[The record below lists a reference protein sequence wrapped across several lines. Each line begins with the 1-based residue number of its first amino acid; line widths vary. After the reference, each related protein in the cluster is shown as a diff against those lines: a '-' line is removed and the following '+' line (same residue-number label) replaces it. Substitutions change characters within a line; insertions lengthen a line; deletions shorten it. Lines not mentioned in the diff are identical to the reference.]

1 MSSASNNQAPTV
13 KRPLMSKELKLRIIS
28 AIILAALIL
37 TITWIGGQTFTLLWA
52 VIAFLILREF
62 NRMCTRSTP
71 LANRIASFIA
81 LGLIVASW
89 LIGDRQTAIV
99 IFCVGFFV
107 LALWQIFLN
116 RSIWSAI
123 GLAYAALPFFAMS
136 ELRSDNHNGLIVVLL
151 LYFCVWGADVFAYFS
166 GRTIGGPKL
175 APSISPNK
183 TWAGFIGSLVGALLL
198 SYLVDLAAGF
208 DPILVFFIIML
219 FAAIVSQLGDLMESS
234 IKRKFDVKDSGTLIP
249 GHGGVLDR
257 VDGLILAAVFIW
269 LVTLY
274 ISMQSGQSNDLP
286 TVFVNA
292 FLKP

>member
-1 MSSASNNQAPTV
+1 MSASANNQAPTV
-13 KRPLMSKELKLRIIS
+13 KKSLLSTELKLRIVS
-28 AIILAALIL
+28 AIVLAVLVLA
-37 TITWIGGQTFTLLWA
+37 ITWIGGQTFTLLWA

-62 NRMCTRSTP
+62 NRICLKSTSF
-71 LANRIASFIA
+71 ANRIASFIA
-81 LGLIVASW
+81 LILIVTSW

-99 IFCVGFFV
+99 LFCGGFIV
-107 LALWQIFLN
+107 LAVWEMVVR
-116 RSIWSAI
+116 RSMWSVL

-136 ELRSDNHNGLIVVLL
+136 DLRSDNHDGLVVILL
-151 LYFCVWGADVFAYFS
+151 LYFCVWGADVFAYFA

-208 DPILVFFIIML
+208 DPILVFFVIML
-219 FAAIVSQLGDLMESS
+219 MAAIVSQLGDLMESS
-234 IKRKFDVKDSGTLIP
+234 IKRKFEVKDSGTLIP

-257 VDGLILAAVFIW
+257 VDGLVVAAVFIW

-274 ISMQSGQSNDLP
+274 ISTQSGQGNDLP

>member
-1 MSSASNNQAPTV
+1 MSNTENNQAPTV
-13 KRPLMSKELKLRIIS
+13 KKTLMSKELKLRIIS
-28 AIILAALIL
+28 AIILALLVLA
-37 TITWIGGQTFTLLWA
+37 ITWIGGQTFTLLWA

-62 NRMCTRSTP
+62 NRMCAKSMS
-71 LANRIASFIA
+71 LANSMAAFIA
-81 LGLIVASW
+81 LLLIVGSW

-99 IFCVGFFV
+99 MFCSGFIV
-107 LALWQIFLN
+107 LALWQMFVS
-116 RSIWSAI
+116 RAIWSAL
-123 GLAYAALPFFAMS
+123 GLAYASLPFFAMS
-136 ELRSDNHNGLIVVLL
+136 DLRSDNHNGLIVILL
-151 LYFCVWGADVFAYFS
+151 LYFCVWGADVFAYFA

-183 TWAGFIGSLVGALLL
+183 TWSGFIGSLVGALLL

-208 DPILVFFIIML
+208 DPILVFFIIIL
-219 FAAIVSQLGDLMESS
+219 LAAVVSQMGDLMESS
-234 IKRKFDVKDSGTLIP
+234 IKRKFAVKDSGTLIP

-257 VDGLILAAVFIW
+257 VDGLIVAAVFIW

-274 ISMQSGQSNDLP
+274 ISVQSGQSNDLP

>member
-1 MSSASNNQAPTV
+1 MSAAANNQAPTV
-13 KRPLMSKELKLRIIS
+13 KKSLLSKELKLRIIS
-28 AIILAALIL
+28 AIVLAVLVLA
-37 TITWIGGQTFTLLWA
+37 ITWIGGQTFTLLWA
-52 VIAFLILREF
+52 VVAFLILREF
-62 NRMCTRSTP
+62 NRICSKSMSV
-71 LANRIASFIA
+71 ANRIASFIA
-81 LGLIVASW
+81 LLLIVASW
-89 LIGDRQTAIV
+89 LIGDRQTAI
-99 IFCVGFFV
+99 IMFCSGFIVLVFWQMFV
-107 LALWQIFLN
+107 S
-116 RSIWSAI
+116 RSIWSAL

-136 ELRSDNHNGLIVVLL
+136 DLRSDNHNGLIVILL
-151 LYFCVWGADVFAYFS
+151 LYFCVWGADVFAYFA

-219 FAAIVSQLGDLMESS
+219 LAAVVSQLGDLMESS
-234 IKRKFDVKDSGTLIP
+234 IKRKFEVKDSGTLIP

-257 VDGLILAAVFIW
+257 VDGLVVAAVFIW

-274 ISMQSGQSNDLP
+274 ISIQSGQGNDLP

>member
-1 MSSASNNQAPTV
+1 MSKSENNQTPIST
-13 KRPLMSKELKLRIIS
+13 KPMMSQELKLRIIS
-28 AIILAALIL
+28 AIILAIL
-37 TITWIGGQTFTLLWA
+37 VLAITWIGGQTFTLLWA
-52 VIAFLILREF
+52 VIAFLILFEF
-62 NRMCTRSTP
+62 NRMCAKSMSF
-71 LANRIASFIA
+71 ANRITAFIA
-81 LGLIVASW
+81 LILIVASW

-99 IFCVGFFV
+99 LFCSGFIV
-107 LALWQIFLN
+107 LALWQMFIS
-116 RSIWSAI
+116 RSMWAAL

-136 ELRSDNHNGLIVVLL
+136 DLRSDNHNGFIVILL
-151 LYFCVWGADVFAYFS
+151 LYFCVWGADVFAYFA

-208 DPILVFFIIML
+208 EPILVFFIIML
-219 FAAIVSQLGDLMESS
+219 LAAVVSQLGDLMESS
-234 IKRKFDVKDSGTLIP
+234 IKRKFGVKDSGALIP

-257 VDGLILAAVFIW
+257 VDGLVVAAVFIW

-274 ISMQSGQSNDLP
+274 ISIKGGHTNDLP
-286 TVFVNA
+286 NVFVNA

>member
-1 MSSASNNQAPTV
+1 MSGATNNQAPSV
-13 KRPLMSKELKLRIIS
+13 KKSLMSNELKLRIIS
-28 AIILAALIL
+28 AVILAVVVLA
-37 TITWIGGQTFTLLWA
+37 ITWIGGQTFTLLWA
-52 VIAFLILREF
+52 VVAFLILREF
-62 NRMCTRSTP
+62 NRMCAKSLP
-71 LANRIASFIA
+71 FANSAAAFIT
-81 LGLIVASW
+81 LFLIVASW

-99 IFCVGFFV
+99 MFCSGFIV
-107 LALWQIFLN
+107 LALWQMFVS
-116 RSIWSAI
+116 RSIWSAL

-136 ELRSDNHNGLIVVLL
+136 DLRSDNHNGFIVILL
-151 LYFCVWGADVFAYFS
+151 LYFCVWGADVFAYFA

-183 TWAGFIGSLVGALLL
+183 TWSGFIGSLVGALLL

-208 DPILVFFIIML
+208 DPILIFFIIML
-219 FAAIVSQLGDLMESS
+219 LAAVVSQLGDLMESS
-234 IKRKFDVKDSGTLIP
+234 IKRKFDVKDSGTSIP

-257 VDGLILAAVFIW
+257 VDGLVVAAVFIW

-274 ISMQSGQSNDLP
+274 ISIQSEQSNDLP